1 MHSLFDVLTMQ
12 YECKSEKTRHTRKK
26 RLNNSE
32 LAEREPF
39 ALFAYLLAI
48 DVEGKNVNA
57 SAK

>member
-1 MHSLFDVLTMQ
+1 MQ
-12 YECKSEKTRHTRKK
+12 KRENMAHTKK

-32 LAEREPF
+32 LAERKPF